1 MTTQLLVLKKT
12 ESEDKAKYDNFY
24 SKNLFIKIYQFIN
37 ESDIHDKFQS
47 LYSKIII
54 NIQNSLGKGS
64 GWVIDL
70 AIDHISSSSNYNPL
84 SGSRYIKFH
93 LY

>member
-1 MTTQLLVLKKT
+1 MLKKT

-37 ESDIHDKFQS
+37 ENDIHDKFQS

-64 GWVIDL
+64 SWVIDL
-70 AIDHISSSSNYNPL
+70 AIDHIISSSNYNPL
-84 SGSRYIKFH
+84 SGSGYIKFH

>member
-1 MTTQLLVLKKT
+1 MLKKT

-84 SGSRYIKFH
+84 SGSRYIKLH